1 MTSEELKLM
10 HELESKNYIED
21 NIGKDEAEF
30 RKKFLDEQLS
40 LQFLVDDGNI
50 SENDEEY
57 GDRMIKLLSNDH
69 DSKVKELKQ
78 NMTNQLLTKTMS
90 NGGRNDFV
98 QAVLQCF
105 VSIDKLGEYF
115 ITNAFLDTDR
125 D

>member
-98 QAVLQCF
+98 
-105 VSIDKLGEYF
+105 
-115 ITNAFLDTDR
+115 
-125 D
+125 